1 MSPGAALEALGRACV
16 QQRGPLLA
24 LWLAVTAVL
33 AGLAGAAVAERGLPL
48 DFTPQSLFMDGGP
61 EIERLTAI
69 EAVFGRDDNDL
80 VILLHGD
87 LASPAAAA
95 ALAAM
100 HAAAAGA
107 PGVERVDSP
116 VNAPV
121 VDAADGALL
130 VRVPWDDAPPA
141 AALARLAAEPVW
153 RRLLVSPDGDTAALR
168 IRIDRRLERVADL
181 EPALR
186 EVLARVEAV
195 PLPGGVERHRTG
207 VPWVRVEVVGLMR
220 DNQLVFLPVVASLFA
235 VTIVL
240 LFRRVR
246 LGLMPLF
253 AVLVADVWALSAI
266 VALGLTMNVLSV
278 LVPVLVVVIGVAD
291 GIHITARYRE
301 ELALTPADAPGAMG
315 RTLRAMALPCFFT
328 TFTTAAGFLS
338 LLVADTAAMRT
349 FGQQASLALGIC
361 YVVILGLLPVFLA
374 FVPLGAVPARGEAR
388 PGARPLGEGALAAIA
403 RLCLERPWAVL
414 AGTVAL
420 TGAAAL
426 YARAVGPNS
435 RLLEMY
441 PPGTPTHTAVHLAQ
455 AELSG
460 VIPVFAHLEGPPGSQ
475 VAPEQLARV
484 AALEAWMRA
493 SPLVGWT
500 SSPAARIGALHQSL
514 GGDGPLPGTP
524 ELVAQELLLA
534 EIAGD
539 APLDG
544 VLDPSQAQARVL
556 ALVAD
561 AGGREVL
568 AFRRDFDAEAA
579 RIFAGTGQRVVLTGD
594 GIMAALGVDKLI
606 RDLLWGLLLVFGI
619 CAGVFAWITRSAR
632 LTLIALVPNLVP
644 LAFTLAALRVIGA
657 DLQTSNIVSFT
668 VAVGLAVDDTIHF
681 LSRYGEERARGHGI
695 DDAIRRTLAGSG
707 HAMVLTSVLLVVGF
721 GVLGWSDL
729 TSTRHFGIL
738 SAVTMVAALLGDL
751 FLLPAL
757 LRLGLP
763 RGAAPAS
770 AGRP

>member
-1 MSPGAALEALGRACV
+1 MSPGAVLEAFGRRCV
-16 QQRGPLLA
+16 ERRGPLLA
-24 LWLAVTAVL
+24 VWLLFTAALAAL
-33 AGLAGAAVAERGLPL
+33 AGLTVAQRGLPL

-69 EAVFGRDDNDL
+69 EAVFGREDNDL

-87 LASPAAAA
+87 LGSPAGAA

-107 PGVERVDSP
+107 ADVERVDSP

-121 VDAADGALL
+121 VDAADGQLL
-130 VRVPWDDAPPA
+130 VRVPWEDAPPA
-141 AALARLAAEPVW
+141 AALARLAAEPAY
-153 RRLLVSPDGDTAALR
+153 RRLLVSADADTAAIRVR
-168 IRIDRRLERVADL
+168 IRRDLERVADL

-186 EVLARVEAV
+186 AVLARVEAV
-195 PLPGGVERHRTG
+195 PLPPGLERHRTG

-220 DNQLVFLPVVASLFA
+220 DNQLVFLPVVAGLFA
-235 VTIVL
+235 VTIAV

-246 LGLMPLF
+246 LGLLPLF
-253 AVLVADVWALSAI
+253 AVLVADVWALAAI

-301 ELALTPADAPGAMG
+301 ELAATPADRAAAMG
-315 RTLRAMALPCFFT
+315 RTVRAMALPCFFT

-361 YVVILGLLPVFLA
+361 YFVILGLLPVFLA
-374 FVPLGAVPARGEAR
+374 FVPVDAVPARGAAR
-388 PGARPLGEGALAAIA
+388 PGARPWGEGALAATA
-403 RLCLERPWAVL
+403 RLCVERPWAVL
-414 AGTVAL
+414 LATATL
-420 TGAAAL
+420 TGAAAV
-426 YARAVGPNS
+426 YARTVGPNS

-441 PPGTPTHTAVHLAQ
+441 PPGTPTHTAVNLAQ

-460 VIPVFAHLEGPPGSQ
+460 VIPVFAHLDGPAGSQ
-475 VAPEQLARV
+475 VEPAQLARV

-493 SPLVGWT
+493 QPIVGWST
-500 SSPAARIGALHQSL
+500 SPAARVGALHTAL
-514 GGDGPLPGTP
+514 GGEGPLPTSP

-534 EIAGD
+534 ELAGD
-539 APLDG
+539 APLDA
-544 VLDPSQAQARVL
+544 VLDPVQGQARVL

-568 AFRRDFDAEAA
+568 AFRRAFEAEAA

-594 GIMAALGVDKLI
+594 GIMAALGVDRLI

-619 CAGVFAWITRSAR
+619 CAGVFAWITRSPR

-644 LAFTLAALRVIGA
+644 LAFTLAALRAIGA

-668 VAVGLAVDDTIHF
+668 VSVGLAVDDTIHF
-681 LSRYGEERARGHGI
+681 LSRFGEERARGLAV
-695 DDAIRRTLAGSG
+695 DDAVRRTVLGSG
-707 HAMVLTSVLLVVGF
+707 HAILLTSVLLVVGF

-757 LRLGLP
+757 LRLALP
-763 RGAAPAS
+763 RGGA
-770 AGRP
+770 R